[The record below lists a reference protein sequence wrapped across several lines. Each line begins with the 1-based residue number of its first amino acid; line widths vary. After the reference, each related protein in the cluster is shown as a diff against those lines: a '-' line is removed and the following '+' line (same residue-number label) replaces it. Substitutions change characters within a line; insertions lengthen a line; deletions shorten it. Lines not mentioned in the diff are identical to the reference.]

1 MWKFIKTC
9 LFMCACVLLI
19 TVPRALIDINFN
31 YPILNDILTH
41 LSGYL
46 IPLSFALVI
55 IRRLKKDEKEAK

>member
-1 MWKFIKTC
+1 
-9 LFMCACVLLI
+9 MCACVLLI